1 MIGLVA
7 GTVPLPLSEVW
18 AGLWHAH
25 WTGAAIVRDLRAPR
39 VLLAFLVGGSLGICG
54 AALQA
59 MIRNP
64 LAEPYLLGL
73 SSGAG
78 LGAVIAIAT
87 RAAGPWAVPV
97 AAFVGALAAVA
108 LVYRLSLVAG
118 RRLDPHVLLLS
129 GVVVGSFAGA
139 LMSAIM
145 VLSDAPGVRNA
156 FLWLLGGFGAASW
169 QALAVFAAYAAIP
182 VVILFY
188 HARSLDLIALGD
200 EPAHHLGAEVD
211 RMRRVVYVCT
221 ALLTAASVATCG
233 IIGFVGLV
241 VPHAVRTS
249 FRPLHRTLLPLVFLA
264 GGCFLVLADVV
275 SRTVGSTARAAGGG
289 DHRAGRGAAVRP
301 AASADARVILEAR
314 SGSVRYRHDRPLA
327 LDGVS
332 CAVAARRAGGG
343 GGSQRQRKDHAGS
356 RTPGAGPAGRR
367 VGAGGWASGSELV
380 PPRTGANHRRR
391 RAAGRNG
398 VPAERGGDGDARP
411 LRPSRRAGRTGR
423 AGSRGGPVPR
433 WSAAISSIWPSGRSI
448 LSPAASGS
456 GCGWPARWPRSR
468 ERWC

>member
-1 MIGLVA
+1 MTPARVGLLALLVVA
-7 GTVPLPLSEVW
+7 CLLVGLSAGSVPLALRDVW
-18 AGLWHAH
+18 QGLWHSDSPA
-25 WTGAAIVRDLRAPR
+25 AAIVRDLRAPR
-39 VLLAFLVGGSLGICG
+39 VVLAFLVGGSLGICG

-78 LGAVIAIAT
+78 LGAVLAIAS

-97 AAFVGALAAVA
+97 AAFLGAICAVA
-108 LVYRLSLVAG
+108 LVYRLSLVSG

-129 GVVVGSFAGA
+129 GVVVGAFAGA

-169 QALAVFAAYAAIP
+169 SALAVFTAYAIVPIALL
-182 VVILFY
+182 LF

-211 RMRRVVYVCT
+211 RIRRVVYLCT

-241 VPHAVRTS
+241 IPHAVRTT
-249 FRPLHRTLLPLVFLA
+249 FRPLHRSLLPLVFFA

-275 SRTVGSTARAAGGG
+275 SRT
-289 DHRAGRGAAVRP
+289 AVRP
-301 AASADARVILEAR
+301 LELPVGVIT
-314 SGSVRYRHDRPLA
+314 A
-327 LDGVS
+327 LI
-332 CAVAARRAGGG
+332 
-343 GGSQRQRKDHAGS
+343 
-356 RTPGAGPAGRR
+356 
-367 VGAGGWASGSELV
+367 
-380 PPRTGANHRRR
+380 
-391 RAAGRNG
+391 G
-398 VPAERGGDGDARP
+398 VPLFALL
-411 LRPSRRAGRTGR
+411 LRRTL
-423 AGSRGGPVPR
+423 A
-433 WSAAISSIWPSGRSI
+433 
-448 LSPAASGS
+448 
-456 GCGWPARWPRSR
+456 
-468 ERWC
+468 